1 MRRVSDIQT
10 TRNSPRE
17 RTIEIALR
25 TPEAAKAIEIAAD
38 GLHLFVWAAG
48 AAGLTVVAWR
58 GGFGNTAHGL
68 IRLMLVLAALY
79 WATHTIMRVWLDRTR
94 TTSDRVIVTLTPDHV
109 LIDAASKP
117 QVRIPTH
124 GLEIRF
130 SARPDWR
137 GKQEQRD
144 ERRAGHTIGY
154 AFRDGWEV
162 WCEAGLDVVLITAVS
177 HEDDARAIVRQLSED
192 YLFVMRGDANEPF
205 IPNRAEPA

>member
-1 MRRVSDIQT
+1 MRQVSEIQVN
-10 TRNSPRE
+10 RNAPRE
-17 RTIEIALR
+17 STIEIRLR
-25 TPEAAKAIEIAAD
+25 TPEAAKALDSAAH

-48 AAGLTVVAWR
+48 AVGLTVVAWG

-68 IRLMLVLAALY
+68 IRLMLALAALY
-79 WATHTIMRVWLDRTR
+79 WATHTMLRIWLDRTR
-94 TTSDRVIVTLTPDHV
+94 TKSDRVIVTLTPDHV

-117 QVRIPTH
+117 QVCIPTH
-124 GLEIRF
+124 DVEIRF

-137 GKQEQRD
+137 GKLEQRD
-144 ERRAGHTIGY
+144 ERRVGHAIGY

-162 WCEAGLDVVLITAVS
+162 WCEAGLDVVLITAIS
-177 HEDDARAIVRQLSED
+177 HEDDARAIVRQLTEE